1 MSHLSKLF
9 TEQKV
14 DVPNRSGFDMSHE
27 NMGTMKVGTLTPVL
41 CEEVLPNETYSLG
54 HLMQVQLPPMATN
67 FFGRIDCRLEAF
79 FVPNR
84 IVWGGWQN
92 YMTMPQNDPY
102 GTPVVRPTSLPSC
115 SAIASIQSTQF
126 KQFFGS
132 GTLSDFLGLK
142 QPSDGY
148 LSGQTIKISNI
159 LPFLAYH
166 KIYDDWYRNTKIQ
179 KPVFVRQSAGSNTQ
193 LYGTP
198 WNPSTFNIP
207 INAVSTPANTA
218 LFADGVGLFQLR
230 QRNWAKDYFT
240 TCSQYPQANGAI
252 QGSIVET
259 DGAVVDSVGDVSNG
273 FSIAQ
278 LRQANVL
285 QRWLER
291 NNIAGERYSDQ
302 IKATWG
308 VMPSDA
314 MLDRAIL
321 LGSSSFNIYN
331 KSVYQQSGN
340 GSSSDTNKFNQSL
353 GSKGADSMGL
363 GKDSLID
370 HFTATEHGHIIV
382 LASIVPHAN
391 YSTGSRRMFKRSEIG
406 DFANPLLQGL
416 GEQEVKVSELCG
428 LLSSDEDIVFGY
440 QQQYSEY
447 KYHDDEVHGL
457 LRDGENLENF
467 CLQRSFNADEDE
479 RPVLSTDFIQIK
491 TTALD
496 QVTAVSST
504 LSQYGAWYDIFLSL
518 KKVSPL
524 SEYIIPTLGD
534 LKNTHKES
542 VPYRGRML

>member
-84 IVWGGWQN
+84 IIWGGWQN
-92 YMTMPQNDPY
+92 YMTMPQNNPY
-102 GTPVVRPTSLPSC
+102 SAPVVRPSLLPS
-115 SAIASIQSTQF
+115 ASGVPSVTLSTF
-126 KQFFGS
+126 RSLFGS
-132 GTLSDFLGLK
+132 GSLADYLGFKL
-142 QPSDGY
+142 PSSYTPSTSAIFGVKN
-148 LSGQTIKISNI
+148 L

-166 KIYDDWYRNTKIQ
+166 KIFDDWYRNTKVQ
-179 KPVFVRQSAGSNTQ
+179 KPVFVRGSSNTYK
-193 LYGTP
+193 LCNAP
-198 WNPSTFNIP
+198 WNPSSFNVTLT
-207 INAVSTPANTA
+207 NSSTLSSSGLLGDDVSI
-218 LFADGVGLFQLR
+218 FALR

-240 TCSQYPQANGAI
+240 TCSLYPQANGDV
-252 QGSIVET
+252 QGAAVSTDQSIFDLNGEE
-259 DGAVVDSVGDVSNG
+259 VSG
-273 FSIAQ
+273 FTIGQ

-321 LGSSSFNIYN
+321 LGSSSFSIYN
-331 KSVYQQSGN
+331 KSVFQGGGNTNSVNPTSGCVA
-340 GSSSDTNKFNQSL
+340 
-353 GSKGADSMGL
+353 SKAADSMGL

-370 HFTATEHGHIIV
+370 HFTSTEHGHIIV

-391 YSTGSRRMFKRSEIG
+391 YSTGSRRIFKRREIG

-416 GEQEVKVSELCG
+416 GEQEVKVSELVG
-428 LLSSDEDIVFGY
+428 YTPDSSDDTFGY

-457 LRDGENLENF
+457 LRDGETLDSF
-467 CLQRSFNADEDE
+467 CLQRSFLADNAPE
-479 RPVLSTDFIQIK
+479 LSTGFIQIP

-496 QVTAVSST
+496 QVTAVDSS
-504 LSQYGAWYDIFLSL
+504 LSDYGAWYDIFLSL

-524 SEYIIPTLGD
+524 SEYVIPTLGD

>member
-54 HLMQVQLPPMATN
+54 HLMQVQLPPMASN
-67 FFGRIDCRLEAF
+67 FYGRIDCRLEAF

-84 IVWGGWQN
+84 IIWGGWQN

-102 GTPVVRPTSLPSC
+102 SSPVIRPTILPS
-115 SAIASIQSTQF
+115 ASGVPSVTLTTF
-126 KQFFGS
+126 RRLFGS
-132 GTLSDFLGLK
+132 GSLADYLGFKL
-142 QPSDGY
+142 PSSYTPSSSASFG
-148 LSGQTIKISNI
+148 IKNL

-179 KPVFVRQSAGSNTQ
+179 RPVFVRQSSSSGK
-193 LYGTP
+193 LYNAP
-198 WNPSTFNIP
+198 WNPSSFNVVLS
-207 INAVSTPANTA
+207 NASTLESTGLLADDVSI
-218 LFADGVGLFQLR
+218 FSLR

-240 TCSQYPQANGAI
+240 TCSLYPQASGDT
-252 QGSIVET
+252 QGSVVTT
-259 DGAVVDSVGDVSNG
+259 DLSVMVDGDENNG

-321 LGSSSFNIYN
+321 LGSSSFSIYN
-331 KSVYQQSGN
+331 KSVFQG
-340 GSSSDTNKFNQSL
+340 GGDTNSVNPTS
-353 GSKGADSMGL
+353 GAVASKAADSMGL

-370 HFTATEHGHIIV
+370 RFTSTEHGHIIV

-391 YSTGSRRMFKRSEIG
+391 YSTGSRRVFKRCEIG

-416 GEQEVKVSELCG
+416 GEQEVKVSELVG
-428 LLSSDEDIVFGY
+428 YFPDASDDVFGY

-457 LRDGENLENF
+457 LRDGESLDSF
-467 CLQRSFNADEDE
+467 CLQRSFLSDDA
-479 RPVLSTDFIQIK
+479 PVLSTDFIQIS
-491 TTALD
+491 TSALD
-496 QVTAVSST
+496 QVTAVASS
-504 LSQYGAWYDIFLSL
+504 LSNYGAWYDIFLSL

-524 SEYIIPTLGD
+524 SEYVIPTLGD

>member
-1 MSHLSKLF
+1 
-9 TEQKV
+9 
-14 DVPNRSGFDMSHE
+14 MSHE

-102 GTPVVRPTSLPSC
+102 GTPVVRPTLLPSAYGVP
-115 SAIASIQSTQF
+115 SVSLETFRSL
-126 KQFFGS
+126 FGT
-132 GTLSDFLGLK
+132 GTLADFLGFKL
-142 QPSDGY
+142 PSSYVPSTSAPFG
-148 LSGQTIKISNI
+148 IKNL

-179 KPVFVRQSAGSNTQ
+179 KPVFVRQSGSSYS
-193 LYGTP
+193 LYNAP
-198 WNPSTFNIP
+198 WNPKSFNVVLT
-207 INAVSTPANTA
+207 NQATLQGTG
-218 LFADGVGLFQLR
+218 LLADGVSLFSLR

-240 TCSQYPQANGAI
+240 TCAQYPQANGAI

-259 DGAVVDSVGDVSNG
+259 DGSVVDSAGDSSNG

-340 GSSSDTNKFNQSL
+340 GASSDSNKFNQSL

-416 GEQEVKVSELCG
+416 GEQEVKTSELTG
-428 LLSSDEDIVFGY
+428 YLPDAIDAVFGY

-457 LRDGENLENF
+457 LRDGEDLDTF
-467 CLQRSFNADEDE
+467 CLQRSFLTEDA
-479 RPVLSTDFIQIK
+479 PVLSTDFIQIK
-491 TTALD
+491 TSSLD
-496 QVTAVSST
+496 QVTAVTST
-504 LSQYGAWYDIFLSL
+504 ISQYGAWYDIFLSL